1 MIVIIALIAGLLP
14 LLPALALALKRRRQA
29 PVKMT
34 RRLVLGLSGL
44 NLALALMMIGLG
56 LVWLF
61 APHIVEASGLAQEA
75 AADPYGP
82 IAAAVSVSV
91 GSIGAAYAVSTTG
104 SAALGAIAEK
114 PEIFG
119 SAIIVVGLAE
129 GVAIYGLIIAFII
142 ISR

>member
-14 LLPALALALKRRRQA
+14 LLPALVLALKRRQQTPA
-29 PVKMT
+29 KMT
-34 RRLVLGLSGL
+34 RRLVLGLNGL
-44 NLALALMMIGLG
+44 NLVLALMMIGLG

-61 APHIVEASGLAQEA
+61 APHIVTASGLAQEA
-75 AADPYGP
+75 AKDPYGP
-82 IAAAVSVSV
+82 IAAAVAVSV
-91 GSIGAAYAVSTTG
+91 GSLGAAYAVSTTG

-119 SAIIVVGLAE
+119 NAIIVVGLAE